1 MTQASV
7 FTIHAPD
14 QQEIQIPVTQE
25 AAADPYRSLHT
36 AQDIHEYYQ
45 QNGYVVVRDVIPTEL
60 CDRARDIFQSEIKPS
75 PAFMYRQPSSGNAE
89 QHQFSDQGFMV
100 NSILNLHDLSRQ
112 QFPQFTQVGIQVLT
126 HSNLQRVAQ
135 AILQEEGII
144 VQSMY
149 FEGNPATW
157 AHQDTYYLDSERLG
171 AMTAV
176 WIALE
181 DIQPGAGR
189 FYIYPGSHQIDMSKN
204 GGDFDISF
212 NHARYKD
219 LILSVIRSH
228 QLECRAPALR
238 KGDVLFWSAR
248 TIHGSLET
256 TQPWAS
262 RHSITAH
269 FIPASAGFMQ
279 YQSRLRSLHLERI
292 NGQQLHHPKDQNQ
305 LKNRLILGL
314 ETRFPQTFRA
324 AKRFATKLVTR

>member
-14 QQEIQIPVTQE
+14 QQQIEIPVTQE
-25 AAADPYRSLHT
+25 AAADPYRSLQSDS
-36 AQDIHEYYQ
+36 AIQDYYQ
-45 QNGYVVVRDVIPTEL
+45 DNGYVVVRDVIPTQL
-60 CDRARDIFQSEIKPS
+60 CDRAMQVFQTEIKPS
-75 PAFMYRQPSSGNAE
+75 SAFMYRQPSSGNAE
-89 QHQFSDQGFMV
+89 QHSLSDHGFMV
-100 NSILNLHDLSRQ
+100 NSILNLHDLSRR
-112 QFPQFTQVGIQVLT
+112 QFPQFTQAGIEVLT
-126 HSNLQRVAQ
+126 HGNLQRVAQ
-135 AILQEEGII
+135 ALLGEPGII

-189 FYIYPGSHQIDMSKN
+189 FYIYPGSHKIDMSKN

-212 NHARYKD
+212 NHARYKQ
-219 LILSVIRSH
+219 LILSVIRDH

-262 RHSITAH
+262 RNSITAH

-279 YQSRLRSLHLERI
+279 YQSRLRSLHLEEI
-292 NGQQLHHPKDQNQ
+292 NGQQLHHPKDQNR
-305 LKNRLILGL
+305 LKNQMVLSL
-314 ETRFPQTFRA
+314 ETRFPKAFRL
-324 AKRFATKLVTR
+324 AKRVATKLVTR